1 MAEPR
6 LRLVGGIEDLGSG
19 DPVNPV
25 DQEKTTGRK
34 RLPGLQDYRIDTAPP
49 PTSVVYGGLAR
60 KLELRCLMLQRVWA
74 DDHGSENFPMPIIST
89 LLELGMEDSSRNRKA
104 VWRILNVRFVNDGFL
119 AVVHHGRPGLT
130 RNANL
135 YRVVR

>member
-1 MAEPR
+1 MPGSGSKPIVPSHRRPLHPTEPGRRAAVLFAKEDGMAEPR

-25 DQEKTTGRK
+25 DKEKTTGRK

-60 KLELRCLMLQRVWA
+60 KLELRCLMLQR
-74 DDHGSENFPMPIIST
+74 
-89 LLELGMEDSSRNRKA
+89 
-104 VWRILNVRFVNDGFL
+104 
-119 AVVHHGRPGLT
+119 
-130 RNANL
+130 
-135 YRVVR
+135 